1 MCHKYLCSVLFFLFF
16 SIASQAQATK
26 ILHQTFSIDSVKT
39 VQYSIKDSVEVVLWA
54 GVNLL
59 AETTIVIE
67 NASQNIL
74 ENNILEG
81 RYKLLGQKESD
92 SFALTFEQA
101 QRQELRVRGTTC
113 SETVR
118 LRLYVPDD
126 FEKNPDGVWV
136 RK

>member
-1 MCHKYLCSVLFFLFF
+1 M
-16 SIASQAQATK
+16 
-26 ILHQTFSIDSVKT
+26 
-39 VQYSIKDSVEVVLWA
+39 QYSIKDSVEVVLWA

-59 AETTIVIE
+59 VETTIVIE

-126 FEKNPDGVWV
+126 FEKNSDGVWV